1 MQYVYILLLTVILYN
16 IIVYIDKKKY
26 PNNENKNMNWV
37 FLFFSII
44 ISIIIVH
51 LLFGS
56 IIPNKNNLFGGSN
69 EKLKDIIQ
77 EVEVGLP
84 DF

>member
-1 MQYVYILLLTVILYN
+1 MQYVYIILLTVFLYT
-16 IIVYIDKKKY
+16 ITTYIDKKKY
-26 PNNENKNMNWV
+26 PNKNNNMNWV
-37 FLFFSII
+37 FLFFSLI

-56 IIPNKNNLFGGSN
+56 SIPVKNDFLGGN
-69 EKLKDIIQ
+69 TEKLKDILQ

>member
-1 MQYVYILLLTVILYN
+1 MQYVYIILLTVFLYT
-16 IIVYIDKKKY
+16 ITTYIDKKKY
-26 PNNENKNMNWV
+26 PNKNNNMNWV
-37 FLFFSII
+37 FLFFSLI

-56 IIPNKNNLFGGSN
+56 SITVKNDFLGGN
-69 EKLKDIIQ
+69 TEKLKDILQ